1 MFIAKESENV
11 IGSDGAEKMEFV
23 KKHFI
28 FCSKN

>member
-23 KKHFI
+23 KKTLYFL
-28 FCSKN
+28 